1 MTKSRITINEKT
13 VHKTY
18 QEKSLLESSEDILN
32 RIKKIN
38 SLEYYRFRSLV
49 KTIIVKNKN
58 SYEYTQNYVKQK
70 KIVNIN
76 KSQFGDLISALEYLS
91 SVSFVHGDLNRK
103 NIIYSKDGFKI
114 IDLEP
119 SLKQIVDGAPK
130 FMVTKPYISKND
142 LKLNIISTR
151 TDKLG
156 FFYFVLRIKNK
167 IRISDLVKL
176 SKSLSHS
183 SFLKFDES
191 ELDDLTYEDVLNIAW
206 SYSAG

>member
-13 VHKTY
+13 VHKTD

-142 LKLNIISTR
+142 L
-151 TDKLG
+151 D
-156 FFYFVLRIKNK
+156 
-167 IRISDLVKL
+167 
-176 SKSLSHS
+176 SK
-183 SFLKFDES
+183 
-191 ELDDLTYEDVLNIAW
+191 TN
-206 SYSAG
+206 